1 MKKLMIYGLSLLALG
16 FSSCDGFL
24 TEEPVTSLDTET
36 VLSTY
41 ESLNKATL
49 GAYSALND
57 GTWYG
62 AGFVLSCELRAGNA
76 KNPTNTQF
84 TSGRYI
90 SEYSWI
96 YLDSNTSGL
105 WSYAYFVIAQANN
118 VINNVDGKESLD
130 VTTQDLNNLKA
141 EALFLRALSYFDL
154 LRTYAQPYTYAP
166 QSPGVAIMLTVDKDA
181 LPARNT
187 VSECFDQ
194 VVKDLLQAEELM
206 ADDYTRGD
214 VTDPYAVVSRPAIQ
228 GLLSRV
234 YLYMGEWQKSADY
247 ATKVI
252 DNGLYGMF
260 TESELPSVWG
270 KDASSGGEVIF
281 EVYGDK
287 KNYYNEYWE
296 DISWMTNPDG
306 YADVASTADLR
317 DLYEEGDVRGT
328 LFVSHV
334 DAEDHFWTTKYTAKD
349 PTARPSYA
357 NIVVLRLSEM
367 YLNRAEALA
376 HGATVAGV
384 TAENDLLT
392 ITSNRGASPVTA
404 TLDNI
409 LLERRK
415 ELAFEGH
422 LVYDMARTGTS
433 LHRVDYEG
441 AADAKDIEF
450 PSYRWALPIPKG
462 ETDANPNMIQNEGY
476 Y

>member
-1 MKKLMIYGLSLLALG
+1 MKKIMIYALSLLTFGL
-16 FSSCDGFL
+16 SSCNGFL
-24 TEEPVTSLDTET
+24 TEEPVTELDTEK

-76 KNPTNTQF
+76 KNPTNTDF

-90 SEYSWI
+90 NEYSWI
-96 YLDSNTSGL
+96 YLDSSTSGL
-105 WSYAYFVIAQANN
+105 WTYAYFVIAQANN
-118 VINNVDGKESLD
+118 IINNVDGKETID
-130 VTTQDLNNLKA
+130 VTTQDLNNIKA

-154 LRTYAQPYTYAP
+154 LRTYAQPYTYEP
-166 QSPGVAIMLTVDKDA
+166 QGLGVPVVLTVDKDA
-181 LPARNT
+181 RPARNT
-187 VSECFDQ
+187 VAEGFDQ
-194 VVKDLLQAEELM
+194 IVKDLLMAEELM
-206 ADDYTRGD
+206 DDEYVRAD
-214 VTDPYAVVSRPAIQ
+214 VTDAYSAVSKPAIW
-228 GLLSRV
+228 GLLSRT
-234 YLYMGEWQKSADY
+234 YLYMGEWQKCADY

-252 DNGLYGMF
+252 ECGQFNMF
-260 TESELPSVWG
+260 TESQLPNVWG
-270 KDASSGGEVIF
+270 SDASDGGEVIF
-281 EVYGDK
+281 EVFGDQ

-296 DISWMTNPDG
+296 DISWMTSPSG

-317 DLYEEGDVRGT
+317 DLYEEGDVRGS
-328 LFVSHV
+328 LFVSHKE
-334 DAEDHFWTTKYTAKD
+334 APDHFWTTKYKAKD

-357 NIVVLRLSEM
+357 NIVVIRLSEM

-376 HGATVAGV
+376 RGAAIAGT
-384 TAENDLLT
+384 TADNDLLT

-404 TLDNI
+404 TIDNI

-433 LHRVDYEG
+433 LHRVDYQG

-462 ETDANPNMIQNEGY
+462 EMDANPNMVQNDGY
-476 Y
+476 